1 MATNLSNSEVLEIL
15 GLPKTIVDKL
25 KSDEATTYKAAMNE
39 FLPKLMNKIVYQMI
53 YSFDFSNPF
62 KKYDSYPIDYGDTGE
77 NVFVDLVNG
86 YEYGTDGNDP
96 FKEHKPNVYVSY
108 VSLNYKM
115 QYCVSVNRPIIRQAC
130 LGTYG
135 FSKLARDIAHSI
147 VTKREVDEY
156 TAQIIA
162 LNNPAVY
169 KKGIE
174 ELDISTLTTDAEKMK
189 KVTKT
194 IGLTLSDM
202 KLPSVSNNKAGVLTG
217 TPFANTL
224 VIIKNELKQNINFDY
239 LAGVF
244 NLDKV
249 AIASKFIEVRSFK
262 TVVNDYSG
270 ASVASSE
277 KGDDIAFVILDDRG
291 FDNHVALED
300 NDSIYNPK
308 SKTINYFTDLWKAFG
323 FNPTFQARAFKLKES
338 A

>member
-15 GLPKTIVDKL
+15 GLPKTVVDKL
-25 KSDEATTYKAAMNE
+25 NSDEATTYKGAMNE

-53 YSFDFSNPF
+53 YSFDFANPF
-62 KKYDSYPIDYGDTGE
+62 KKYDSYPIEYGDSAE
-77 NVFVDLVNG
+77 NVFVDVVNG
-86 YEYGTDGNDP
+86 YEYGTDGIDP
-96 FKEHKPNVYVSY
+96 FKETQPNVYVSY

-115 QYCVSVNRPIIRQAC
+115 QYRVSVNRLLMKQAC

-156 TAQIIA
+156 TAEIIA
-162 LNNPAVY
+162 LNNANIY
-169 KKGIE
+169 KHGIE
-174 ELDISTLTTDAEKMK
+174 ELDISTESTQAEKMK

-194 IGLTLSDM
+194 IGLTISDM

-217 TPFANTL
+217 TPFDKTL
-224 VIIKNELKQNINFDY
+224 IVIKNELKQNINFDY

-270 ASVASSE
+270 NTVASSAQ
-277 KGDDIAFVILDDRG
+277 GDDIAFVILDERG

-308 SKTINYFTDLWKAFG
+308 SKTVNYFTDLWKAFG
-323 FNPTFQARAFKLKES
+323 FNPTFQARAFKLKET